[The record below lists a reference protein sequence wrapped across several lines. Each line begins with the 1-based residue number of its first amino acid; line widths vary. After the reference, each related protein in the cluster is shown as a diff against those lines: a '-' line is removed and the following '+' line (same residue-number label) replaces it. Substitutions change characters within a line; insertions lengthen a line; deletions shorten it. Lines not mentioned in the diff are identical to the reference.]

1 MTGLAGGVRISER
14 PTRGWEERGLSDGPI
29 TKRGSPGR
37 DSGAGPG
44 SSIRL
49 VVLSVVLGAVV
60 LVAAQGVQLLLP
72 AARLSAG
79 WALGTRVFGAL
90 MVAAGV
96 AGLLRERARL
106 PAQAPG
112 RGDPTMTGLRTA
124 GTVMVLLAL
133 LGLFN
138 PPPPSRNTGRPG
150 IGFGL
155 IEVSPFGTPGGGQGA
170 PSRTRG
176 GESPIRGERRDVPD
190 APPLRLGG
198 EVPQMTL
205 ARRAAGLLSRVFLF
219 LALVLAI
226 RYLVRRS
233 GARRYEERELE
244 PPLEPARAFE
254 GLEASLAEIER
265 RAPEPRGAIAM
276 AYARLLDALSAA
288 GAPRQPYEAPHEH
301 LHRALGHLG
310 IRPAA
315 LHRLAGLYVLA
326 QFGDRPVTEVHRA
339 EAARALSLS
348 LADLRGASSGP
359 GHRGVGLGVGGVRP

>member
-1 MTGLAGGVRISER
+1 VNDGL
-14 PTRGWEERGLSDGPI
+14 T
-29 TKRGSPGR
+29 TKSGSPGR
-37 DSGAGPG
+37 GPATTAG

-49 VVLSVVLGAVV
+49 VVLSVVSGAVV

-72 AARLSAG
+72 AARLGAG

-96 AGLLRERARL
+96 AWLLRERARL

-138 PPPPSRNTGRPG
+138 PPPPSRNARRPG

-155 IEVSPFGTPGGGQGA
+155 IEVSPFGTRGGGQGA

-176 GESPIRGERRDVPD
+176 GESPVRGERRDVPD

-219 LALVLAI
+219 LALVLAV
-226 RYLVRRS
+226 RYLFRRS
-233 GARRYEERELE
+233 GARRYEEREIE
-244 PPLEPARAFE
+244 PPMEPARAFA
-254 GLEASLAEIER
+254 GLEASLVEIEQG
-265 RAPEPRGAIAM
+265 APGPRGAISL
-276 AYARLLDALSAA
+276 AYARLLDQLAAA
-288 GAPRQPYEAPHEH
+288 GAPRLPCEAPHEH

-310 IRPAA
+310 IRPQA

-326 QFGDRPVTEVHRA
+326 QFGDRAVTEVHRA
-339 EAARALSLS
+339 EAARALSVS
-348 LADLRGASSGP
+348 LADLRAASSGP
-359 GHRGVGLGVGGVRP
+359 GSRGVRLRAGDVPA